1 MALTDIVNEKMQGKG
16 IFFKSVHMD
25 PLKGKRAHVLITATV
40 LWRGT
45 STLMDVQKQLYFVI
59 KHLSTEFD
67 HVIKSTVREPVRLC
81 DIPENINE
89 DRRKRMENRRVRFLE
104 HPAPKPIKFS
114 ANFVWNVQDVS

>member
-1 MALTDIVNEKMQGKG
+1 MALTDIVNEKVQGKG

-45 STLMDVQKQLYFVI
+45 ATLTDVQKQLYFAI
-59 KHLSTEFD
+59 KQLSSEFD
-67 HVIKSTVREPVRLC
+67 HVIKSTVREPVQLC
-81 DIPENINE
+81 DIPKNTNE

-114 ANFVWNVQDVS
+114 VNFVWNVQDES